1 MIMANKADKK
11 TGYYRKLG
19 FSLVEIL
26 ISVLVVGG
34 ILTIMYSGFTT
45 SKDLLLQASF
55 ESEAAFLAEREL
67 EFIKSELVVGAIKPE
82 KSFLKS
88 KFRTKPEWNISSSIA
103 PDEIPGICKIL
114 TNIESQNKKF
124 TLESF
129 IYIPNSG
136 VQTNE
141 G

>member
-1 MIMANKADKK
+1 MIMHYK
-11 TGYYRKLG
+11 KLG

-34 ILTIMYSGFTT
+34 ILTIMYSGFKT
-45 SKDLLLQASF
+45 SNDLLLQASF
-55 ESEAAFLAEREL
+55 ESEAAFLAEREV
-67 EFIKSELVVGAIKPE
+67 EYIKSELVDGAIKPE
-82 KSFLKS
+82 KSLLKS
-88 KFRTKPEWNISSSIA
+88 RFQTKAEWKVSSSIA

-129 IYIPNSG
+129 IYIPNSKG
-136 VQTNE
+136 VTNE

>member
-1 MIMANKADKK
+1 MANKADKK
-11 TGYYRKLG
+11 TGYYRKIG

-34 ILTIMYSGFTT
+34 ILTIMYSGFKT
-45 SKDLLLQASF
+45 SNDLLLQASF
-55 ESEAAFLAEREL
+55 ESEAAFLAEREI
-67 EFIKSELVVGAIKPE
+67 EYIKSELVDGVIKPE

-88 KFRTKPEWNISSSIA
+88 RFQTKPEWKVSSLVA

-129 IYIPNSG
+129 IYIPNSKG
-136 VQTNE
+136 VTNE